1 MDTKKEIG
9 DWIDD
14 IDFIKINE
22 LEYKAIKENAI
33 TNWYDDKLIVTLGED
48 GCQYDGKIY
57 DTTKVTGG
65 DVSGAGDTFM
75 AALVV
80 KYGETNKIQRAIKYA
95 LKAATEVVKK
105 SGVSTITKEE
115 IK

>member
-1 MDTKKEIG
+1 
-9 DWIDD
+9 
-14 IDFIKINE
+14 
-22 LEYKAIKENAI
+22 
-33 TNWYDDKLIVTLGED
+33 
-48 GCQYDGKIY
+48 
-57 DTTKVTGG
+57 
-65 DVSGAGDTFM
+65 M